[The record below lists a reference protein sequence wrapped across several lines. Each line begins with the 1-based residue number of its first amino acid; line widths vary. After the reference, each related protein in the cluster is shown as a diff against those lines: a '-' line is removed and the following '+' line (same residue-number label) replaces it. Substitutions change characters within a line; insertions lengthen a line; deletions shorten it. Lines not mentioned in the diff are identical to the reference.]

1 MQFGQASLGDKR
13 RLSLFIV
20 SLVMVV
26 ELRPE
31 IRDGAFIPL
40 RSFPPFLIIKAILYT
55 HGRSYLMIS
64 NDNL

>member
-1 MQFGQASLGDKR
+1 MQSQFGQASLGDKR

-31 IRDGAFIPL
+31 IRDGALVPLL
-40 RSFPPFLIIKAILYT
+40 RSFPPLIIKAIL
-55 HGRSYLMIS
+55 
-64 NDNL
+64 